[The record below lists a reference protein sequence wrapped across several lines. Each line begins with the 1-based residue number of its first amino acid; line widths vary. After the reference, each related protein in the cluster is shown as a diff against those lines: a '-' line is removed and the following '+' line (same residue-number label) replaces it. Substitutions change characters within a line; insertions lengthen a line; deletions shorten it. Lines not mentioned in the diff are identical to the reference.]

1 MKKLYL
7 LRILILYVLTAEYP
21 YIKDHDMNIS
31 DMLFLVMSSLDA
43 PITIIFLITGMFL
56 TFYFIFPQFRYIHL
70 FFKLLQQKNLN
81 ESSKNTLSPLQ
92 ALLTAMS
99 TSIGMGNI
107 AGPPLAIAIGGP
119 GALLWLLI
127 YTFFGAATKFVE
139 VTLAVFFKEKTPDGT
154 IIGGPSVYLK
164 KIHPYLGYWYAFI
177 TMFLLAGW
185 SSLQSRTLAEVY
197 AKAGVPELYTGIV
210 TAIFIFYMLMGGA
223 KRIAEFSSLLVPIM
237 CSIYFCASML
247 ILFHNIPALT
257 QAFSDIFIYAFTPMA
272 AIGGFAGSTVL
283 MAARQGI
290 FKGVFI
296 TEAGV
301 GTAGIPHA
309 LAQTEIAKHQGILA
323 LYSLAVDAFFC
334 TLSGLIALVTGV
346 WKSGKISNA
355 LIFDA
360 FSITFPTAGPIILTI
375 SITLFVISTALG
387 NSFNG
392 SKSFA
397 SFTRNQYIIVYY
409 AFASILIL
417 LGAITQTPTLWAI
430 MDIMLPLVAIPN
442 LLGCIYLIIRYKK
455 ALLL

>member
-1 MKKLYL
+1 MDFTY
-7 LRILILYVLTAEYP
+7 IL
-21 YIKDHDMNIS
+21 S
-31 DMLFLVMSSLDA
+31 MLMSSLDA
-43 PITIIFLITGMFL
+43 PLTLLFLCTGMFL
-56 TFYFIFPQFRYIHL
+56 TFYFVFPQFRYVHS
-70 FFKLLQQKNLN
+70 FFKLLQQKDFTK
-81 ESSKNTLSPLQ
+81 SSKNTLSPLQ

-99 TSIGMGNI
+99 TSLGMGNI

-127 YTFFGAATKFVE
+127 YTFFGAITKFVE
-139 VTLAVFFKEKTPDGT
+139 VTLAVFFKEKAPDGT
-154 IIGGPSVYLK
+154 IIGGPSIYLK

-197 AKAGVPELYTGIV
+197 AKAGIPELYTGLLS
-210 TAIFIFYMLMGGA
+210 AAFIFYMLMGGA
-223 KRIAEFSSLLVPIM
+223 KRVAEFSTRLVPIM
-237 CSIYFCASML
+237 CGIYFFASML
-247 ILFHNIPALT
+247 ILLQNIPALL
-257 QAFSDIFIYAFTPMA
+257 QAFHDIFVYAFTPMA
-272 AIGGFAGSTVL
+272 AVGGFAGSSVL

-309 LAQTEIAKHQGILA
+309 MAQTEVAKHQGILA
-323 LYSLAVDAFFC
+323 LYSVGVDAFFC

-346 WKSGKISNA
+346 WQSGNISNA

-360 FSITFPTAGPIILTI
+360 FSAAFPRTGPVILTI
-375 SITLFVISTALG
+375 SITLFALSTALG

-397 SFTRNQYIIVYY
+397 SFTRNKYIILYY

-430 MDIMLPLVAIPN
+430 MDLMLPLVAIPN
-442 LLGCIYLIIRYKK
+442 LIGCIYLVIRYRK